1 MNDRKRTARY
11 GFAFI
16 ILAVLLV
23 ILFIWNVNAGSI
35 PLSVGEIL
43 NIIFR
48 HQGTDTAYNIIWE
61 IRLPRILAVI
71 ILGGALSVSGFL
83 LQTFFNN
90 PIAGPFVLGISSGA
104 KLVVAMLMIF
114 FLSRGISMGSA
125 AMIVAAFI
133 GSMISMGFVLLVAKK
148 VHNMSMLVISG
159 VMIGYICSAITD
171 FVVTFADDSNIVN
184 LHNWSLGS
192 FSGMSWGNVKVM
204 AAVVILAMI
213 IVFFM
218 SKPIS
223 AYQLGEVYAQNM
235 GVNIK
240 LFRIGLIL
248 LSSVL
253 SACVTAFAG
262 PISFVGIAVPH
273 IVKSL
278 LKTAKPLLVIPA
290 CFMGGAVFCLF
301 CDLIARTV
309 FAPTEMA
316 IGTVTSFFG
325 APIVIYM
332 MLKRRRGQEA

>member
-114 FLSRGISMGSA
+114 SLA
-125 AMIVAAFI
+125 EAFPW
-133 GSMISMGFVLLVAKK
+133 
-148 VHNMSMLVISG
+148 
-159 VMIGYICSAITD
+159 D
-171 FVVTFADDSNIVN
+171 
-184 LHNWSLGS
+184 
-192 FSGMSWGNVKVM
+192 
-204 AAVVILAMI
+204 
-213 IVFFM
+213 
-218 SKPIS
+218 P
-223 AYQLGEVYAQNM
+223 Q
-235 GVNIK
+235 
-240 LFRIGLIL
+240 
-248 LSSVL
+248 
-253 SACVTAFAG
+253 
-262 PISFVGIAVPH
+262 P
-273 IVKSL
+273 
-278 LKTAKPLLVIPA
+278 
-290 CFMGGAVFCLF
+290 
-301 CDLIARTV
+301 
-309 FAPTEMA
+309 
-316 IGTVTSFFG
+316 
-325 APIVIYM
+325 
-332 MLKRRRGQEA
+332 